1 MYSYIQEFTYERG
14 KILVDC
20 MQKRA
25 QTRLLVQ
32 ISYI

>member
-1 MYSYIQEFTYERG
+1 MYCHIQEFTYERG

-20 MQKRA
+20 LQKRA
-25 QTRLLVQ
+25 QTRLLEQ